1 MLKPLT
7 TKRLTIDWRQV
18 MNNETL
24 LGQATHLII
33 LSIFVIGVIWC
44 ISQTFK
50 DDEYNKWKND
60 KHK

>member
-1 MLKPLT
+1 
-7 TKRLTIDWRQV
+7 

-50 DDEYNKWKND
+50 DDEFNKWKND